1 MAIKQMQIKTTLS
14 WVLVA
19 YACSPSYTGGRDQKD
34 SGLKPALANNSVR
47 PYLENP
53 FMKIELVEWFKVK
66 ALSLSPSTINKKKKP
81 H

>member
-1 MAIKQMQIKTTLS
+1 
-14 WVLVA
+14 
-19 YACSPSYTGGRDQKD
+19 
-34 SGLKPALANNSVR
+34 VR